1 MTKHVENIFDIEADD
16 LLPGVTKMHVV
27 SWQEREDLE
36 VKSSASPDAFDEVFD
51 CDLLI
56 GHFIIGY
63 DLPALEKLF
72 GRKVGPNTL
81 VVDTLVLS
89 WYLDP
94 ERSSYGLES
103 YGETFGIPKPKI
115 ADWKTLTY
123 DQYKFRCERDVKINT
138 RQWKRLR
145 AKLGALYG
153 FDKEGNLSA
162 DALKV
167 IRYLGF
173 KMKCAFN
180 TEQHGIRLDYKA
192 AVSLKEELTKLKDEK
207 EVELAKAMPLHG
219 LIKKVN
225 KPKNIYKKDGT
236 ISEAGKRWFSNLEK
250 AKLPKTTE
258 GSFNLVYDYEQ
269 GNPGSHAQIK
279 EWLFSLGWD
288 PCTYKYERN
297 PDGSEKKIPQVRKDG
312 ELTESVKI
320 LIEKDPAIEQL
331 EGLTVLT
338 HRLSVV
344 QGFLDTVE
352 KVGDEWIVRSKIDG
366 LTNTFRFKHRK
377 PLVNLPGVDK
387 PYGKEIRSLLLAP
400 DEDHLLI
407 GSDMVSLEDTTKRHY
422 MKPHDPDYVEEMS
435 QEGFDP
441 HLNLAMFAGACTQE
455 EIDFYNAGDKTFV
468 LKLKPIRKGF
478 KAANY
483 SAIYGVGK
491 AKLARELGISQ
502 TEAAA
507 LLKAYWERN
516 WAIKKVSTEQETKT
530 LKDGSLWLKNPVSGF
545 WMSLRNYKDA
555 FSTLNQSTGVFVF
568 DTWLA
573 YVLEEGLPVIMQYHD
588 EFLGYV
594 HKDETEEASKK
605 VDRATQKMNAALNLN
620 VEVGSDTQFG
630 NNYADVH

>member
-1 MTKHVENIFDIEADD
+1 
-16 LLPGVTKMHVV
+16 
-27 SWQEREDLE
+27 
-36 VKSSASPDAFDEVFD
+36 
-51 CDLLI
+51 
-56 GHFIIGY
+56 
-63 DLPALEKLF
+63 
-72 GRKVGPNTL
+72 
-81 VVDTLVLS
+81 
-89 WYLDP
+89 
-94 ERSSYGLES
+94 
-103 YGETFGIPKPKI
+103 
-115 ADWKTLTY
+115 
-123 DQYKFRCERDVKINT
+123 
-138 RQWKRLR
+138 
-145 AKLGALYG
+145 
-153 FDKEGNLSA
+153 
-162 DALKV
+162 
-167 IRYLGF
+167 
-173 KMKCAFN
+173 
-180 TEQHGIRLDYKA
+180 
-192 AVSLKEELTKLKDEK
+192 
-207 EVELAKAMPLHG
+207 
-219 LIKKVN
+219 
-225 KPKNIYKKDGT
+225 
-236 ISEAGKRWFSNLEK
+236 
-250 AKLPKTTE
+250 
-258 GSFNLVYDYEQ
+258 
-269 GNPGSHAQIK
+269 
-279 EWLFSLGWD
+279 
-288 PCTYKYERN
+288 
-297 PDGSEKKIPQVRKDG
+297 
-312 ELTESVKI
+312 
-320 LIEKDPAIEQL
+320 
-331 EGLTVLT
+331 
-338 HRLSVV
+338 
-344 QGFLDTVE
+344 
-352 KVGDEWIVRSKIDG
+352 
-366 LTNTFRFKHRK
+366 
-377 PLVNLPGVDK
+377 
-387 PYGKEIRSLLLAP
+387 
-400 DEDHLLI
+400 
-407 GSDMVSLEDTTKRHY
+407 